1 MTHIAALAAW
11 LLVAAAP
18 RSTPG
23 SRPGSALTP
32 DASPGLAGAAGRDG
46 EVKAVSVLPTPGH
59 VEVVIDLQGAVEVQ
73 DFTLASPA
81 RLVLDLQGARLVA
94 PAALYDGQNRGGIKN
109 VRYAQFRPGV
119 VRVVIDLD
127 VLKDYQIERRD
138 GQVRVKIG
146 ADRTAFGVW
155 SSLDVAAP
163 PLRTPDLRPGS
174 VTNAGREPRV
184 HGGQAARVAP
194 PSTSDNPLSIDE
206 YLAAHANEAAQ
217 SRAPRIT
224 VTWDR
229 ADIQE
234 VVAGFAAFSGRTIVV
249 NKGITGQLSA
259 EIKNQPWDLAFSA
272 VLESQGLTANVLE
285 GGILQ
290 VIDKKDLARADS
302 TVPVE
307 TRLVRVNY
315 AKATSL
321 VPAVQSIVSKR
332 GAVVADS
339 TNNAL
344 VITEIQSRIRSVEE
358 FVKGLD
364 IRTPQV
370 SIQAKIIFIDR
381 TDVEELGV
389 KYDLGSTTQ
398 FFNKLIQ
405 RPDPRTA
412 KAVDTNLDGVPDALV
427 PQENFKSTDV
437 IVDLGGNSL
446 SALGNADQQVVNPA
460 LDLIF
465 STAIGNFDLTTFLQ
479 ALQRVELADLQA
491 EPTITTLDNRAAEI
505 LVGDRVPIRVIDVS
519 SAAAGGTNVVPRATV
534 RFEQTGI
541 NLKVTPHVTANRQV
555 LMEVHAENSSVKP
568 ASVDIGFTFQTQQA
582 DNQILVNDGETAVI
596 GGLTV
601 TSITV
606 TKSGIPFLV
615 DLPILGKL
623 FGFTSQQE
631 QRRDLLILVTPHIID
646 DLVTPNTGK

>member
-1 MTHIAALAAW
+1 MKRIAALVPL
-11 LLVAAAP
+11 LLVL
-18 RSTPG
+18 TPG
-23 SRPGSALTP
+23 V
-32 DASPGLAGAAGRDG
+32 SPGMTGPPARDG
-46 EVKAVSVLPTPGH
+46 EVKAVSVVPAAGS
-59 VEVVIDLQGAVEVQ
+59 VEVVIDLRGAVDIQ

-81 RLVLDLQGARLVA
+81 RLVVDLQGARLVA
-94 PAALYDGQNRGGIKN
+94 PAVLYDGANRGGIKN
-109 VRYAQFRPGV
+109 IRYAQFRPGV

-127 VLKDYQIERRD
+127 ALKDYQIERRD

-146 ADRTAFGVW
+146 SERTAFEAW
-155 SSLDVAAP
+155 SSRDVAALAP
-163 PLRTPDLRPGS
+163 NPGPASGVSTDPGRRPG
-174 VTNAGREPRV
+174 AAA
-184 HGGQAARVAP
+184 HGGQAARVATP
-194 PSTSDNPLSIDE
+194 AQSGDEPSIDA
-206 YLAAHANEAAQ
+206 YLAAHAKESAQ
-217 SRAPRIT
+217 SQAARIT
-224 VTWDR
+224 VTWDN
-229 ADIQE
+229 ADLRE
-234 VVAGFAAFSGRTIVV
+234 VVAGFAAFSGRTIIVSKDV
-249 NKGITGQLSA
+249 KGQVSA
-259 EIKNQPWDLAFSA
+259 EIKNQPWDLAFNA
-272 VLESQGLTANVLE
+272 VLESQGLAANVLD
-285 GGILQ
+285 GGIIQ
-290 VIDKKDLARADS
+290 VIDKRDLARADS
-302 TVPVE
+302 MVPVE

-315 AKATSL
+315 AKAGAL
-321 VPAVQSIVSKR
+321 VPSVASILTKR

-339 TNNAL
+339 TSNAL
-344 VITEIQSRIRSVEE
+344 VITEISSRINRVEE

-370 SIQAKIIFIDR
+370 SIQAKIIFVDR

-389 KYDLGSTTQ
+389 KYDLGSQTQ
-398 FFNKLIQ
+398 FFNKLVQ

-412 KAVDTNLDGVPDALV
+412 KAVDTNGDGVPDAFV
-427 PQENFKSTDV
+427 PQSNFSPTDI

-446 SALGNADQQVVNPA
+446 SAIGNAEQEVVNPA
-460 LDLIF
+460 LNLIF

-479 ALQRVELADLQA
+479 ALQRVELADVQA

-519 SAAAGGTNVVPRATV
+519 TAGAVAGAVPRATV

-555 LMEVHAENSSVKP
+555 LMEVHAERSNVKP

-601 TSITV
+601 TEVTV

-623 FGFTSQQE
+623 FGFSSEQE
-631 QRRDLLILVTPHIID
+631 QRRDLLILITPHIID
-646 DLVTPNTGK
+646 DLVTPSTGK

>member
-1 MTHIAALAAW
+1 MKPIAALAAW
-11 LLVAAAP
+11 LLVAAA
-18 RSTPG
+18 
-23 SRPGSALTP
+23 
-32 DASPGLAGAAGRDG
+32 SPIRGAPGRDG
-46 EVKAVSVLPTPGH
+46 EVKAVSVLPAPGR
-59 VEVVIDLQGAVEVQ
+59 VEVVIDLRGAVDVQ

-81 RLVLDLQGARLVA
+81 RLVLDLQGARLAA

-127 VLKDYQIERRD
+127 VLKDYQIEKRD

-146 ADRTAFGVW
+146 ADRTAFAAW
-155 SSLDVAAP
+155 SSLMVATLLPPPPPAPAPVAATA
-163 PLRTPDLRPGS
+163 PLPSR
-174 VTNAGREPRV
+174 
-184 HGGQAARVAP
+184 GGQAARVAP
-194 PSTSDNPLSIDE
+194 ARPSENPVSIDS
-206 YLAAHANEAAQ
+206 YLAAHASEAEQ
-217 SRAPRIT
+217 SQAPRIT

-249 NKGITGQLSA
+249 NKGISGSLSA

-272 VLESQGLTANVLE
+272 VLESQGLTANLLE

-315 AKATSL
+315 AKAVSL

-344 VITEIQSRIRSVEE
+344 VITEIQSRIRMVED

-381 TDVEELGV
+381 TDVEDLGL

-412 KAVDTNLDGVPDALV
+412 KPVDTNLDGVPDALV
-427 PQENFKSTDV
+427 PQSNFTPDQV

-446 SALGNADQQVVNPA
+446 SALGNASQEVVNPA

-479 ALQRVELADLQA
+479 ALQRVDMADLQA
-491 EPTITTLDNRAAEI
+491 EPTITTLDNRPAEI
-505 LVGDRVPIRVIDVS
+505 LVGDRVPIRVIDA
-519 SAAAGGTNVVPRATV
+519 SAASGTTNAIPRATV

-541 NLKVTPHVTANRQV
+541 NLKVTPHVTATRQV

-601 TSITV
+601 TSVTV
-606 TKSGIPFLV
+606 TKTGIPFLV
-615 DLPILGKL
+615 DLPIVGKL
-623 FGFTSQQE
+623 FGFSHQEE

>member
-1 MTHIAALAAW
+1 MKRIAALVPF
-11 LLVAAAP
+11 LLV
-18 RSTPG
+18 
-23 SRPGSALTP
+23 LTLG
-32 DASPGLAGAAGRDG
+32 ASPGMRGATPRDG
-46 EVKAVSVLPTPGH
+46 EVRAVSVLPAAGS
-59 VEVVIDLQGAVEVQ
+59 VEVVIDLRGAVDVQ

-81 RLVLDLQGARLVA
+81 RLVVDLQGARLVA
-94 PAALYDGQNRGGIKN
+94 PAVLYDGANRGGIKN

-127 VLKDYQIERRD
+127 ALKDYQIERRD

-146 ADRTAFGVW
+146 SERTAFEAW
-155 SSLDVAAP
+155 SSQSAASAAAAATVPPVAQRAAS
-163 PLRTPDLRPGS
+163 R
-174 VTNAGREPRV
+174 
-184 HGGQAARVAP
+184 GGQAARVATP
-194 PSTSDNPLSIDE
+194 AQSGDEPTIDA
-206 YLAAHANEAAQ
+206 YLEAHAKESAQ
-217 SRAPRIT
+217 SQAARIT
-224 VTWDR
+224 VTWDN
-229 ADIQE
+229 ADLRE
-234 VVAGFAAFSGRTIVV
+234 VVAGFAAFSGRTIIVSKDV
-249 NKGITGQLSA
+249 KGQVSA
-259 EIKNQPWDLAFSA
+259 EIKNQPWDLAFNA
-272 VLESQGLTANVLE
+272 VLESQGLAANVLD
-285 GGILQ
+285 GGIIQ
-290 VIDKKDLARADS
+290 VIDKRDLARADS

-315 AKATSL
+315 AKASAL
-321 VPAVQSIVSKR
+321 VPSVASILTKR

-339 TNNAL
+339 TSNAL
-344 VITEIQSRIRSVEE
+344 VITEIASRINRVEE

-370 SIQAKIIFIDR
+370 SIQAKIIFVDR

-389 KYDLGSTTQ
+389 KYDLGSQTQ
-398 FFNKLIQ
+398 FFNKLVQ

-412 KAVDTNLDGVPDALV
+412 KAVDTNGDGVPDAFV
-427 PQENFKSTDV
+427 PQSNFSANDV

-446 SALGNADQQVVNPA
+446 AAIGNADQEVVNPA
-460 LDLIF
+460 LNLIF
-465 STAIGNFDLTTFLQ
+465 STAIGNFDLSMFLQ
-479 ALQRVELADLQA
+479 ALQRVELADVQA

-519 SAAAGGTNVVPRATV
+519 AGTGGGQPPRATV

-555 LMEVHAENSSVKP
+555 LMEVHAERSNVKP

-601 TSITV
+601 TEVTV

-623 FGFTSQQE
+623 FGFSSEQE
-631 QRRDLLILVTPHIID
+631 QRRDLLILITPHIID
-646 DLVTPNTGK
+646 DLVTPSTGK